1 MYCTVQCTVM
11 YYRVLYCTVLQV
23 LDQTVKLLS
32 QSDSAQLVE
41 AFRSEV
47 TPSIDGVIRDLGS
60 DPATKTTARDL
71 KSSLNSLEGGEEN

>member
-1 MYCTVQCTVM
+1 M

>member
-1 MYCTVQCTVM
+1 M
-11 YYRVLYCTVLQV
+11 QV
-23 LDQTVKLLS
+23 LDQTVKLLP
-32 QSDSAQLVE
+32 QSDSAQVVE

>member
-1 MYCTVQCTVM
+1 M

-32 QSDSAQLVE
+32 KSDSAQLVE

>member
-1 MYCTVQCTVM
+1 M
-11 YYRVLYCTVLQV
+11 YYRALYCTVLQV

-32 QSDSAQLVE
+32 KSDSAQLVE